1 MKSYAKM
8 PKGEKKLVDFF
19 GWYGMIAIL
28 IAYALLT
35 YGYLTPQSVVWQA
48 LNLTGSVGLAVNA
61 LSRKALP
68 EVWLN
73 LIFAFVALSGIYQ
86 ILRG

>member
-1 MKSYAKM
+1 M
-8 PKGEKKLVDFF
+8 PRGEKKLVDFL
-19 GWYGMIAIL
+19 GWYGMVAIL

-35 YGYLTPQSVVWQA
+35 YGYLTTQSVVWQVM
-48 LNLTGSVGLAVNA
+48 NLTGSVGLAVNA
-61 LSRKALP
+61 LSRKAFP

-73 LIFAFVALSGIYQ
+73 LIFALVALSGIYQ